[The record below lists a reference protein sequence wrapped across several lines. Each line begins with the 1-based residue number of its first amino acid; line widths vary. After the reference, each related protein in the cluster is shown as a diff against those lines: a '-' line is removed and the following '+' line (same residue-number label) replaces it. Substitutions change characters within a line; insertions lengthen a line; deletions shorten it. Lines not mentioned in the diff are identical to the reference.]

1 VLDISTLTWPLLVGV
16 LASFG
21 LSVLVVLTT
30 RWHGAFSMDESS
42 GIQKV
47 HAHPTP
53 RIGGLLVG
61 AMSMLPAVVAQFVYT
76 STAAAVAVSLFLM
89 SATWPCT
96 S

>member
-1 VLDISTLTWPLLVGV
+1 MLDISTLTWPLLVGV

-53 RIGGLLVG
+53 RIGGLPMVAGLV
-61 AMSMLPAVVAQFVYT
+61 
-76 STAAAVAVSLFLM
+76 AASL
-89 SATWPCT
+89 SRIAAT
-96 S
+96 